1 MTAASAKLGTHG
13 GHRGPG
19 PSFTSWM
26 AQESTNEG
34 EVVFPDCVLGGT
46 TVEAGE
52 STVGV
57 DSSSKTPR
65 RRTLELATR
74 IAGDP

>member
-1 MTAASAKLGTHG
+1 MQNSVNMVVSVGL
-13 GHRGPG
+13 G
-19 PSFTSWM
+19 PSCTSWM
-26 AQESTNEG
+26 APESTNEG
-34 EVVFPDCVLGGT
+34 QVVFLNSVLGGT
-46 TVEAGE
+46 IVEAKE

-74 IAGDP
+74 IGQ